1 MSFIDDSL
9 KEHQVDTTE
18 VLFFLLG
25 NITIVKIIDTHEG
38 FSMITDLIKTTKK
51 VTLIWILRTLTF
63 FLSAGLDHLITA
75 IVMPTLLRKLL
86 KILKDL

>member
-9 KEHQVDTTE
+9 KEHLVDTTE

-25 NITIVKIIDTHEG
+25 NITIVRIIDTHEG

-51 VTLIWILRTLTF
+51 VTLIWIWRTLIF
-63 FLSAGLDHLITA
+63 FYQQL
-75 IVMPTLLRKLL
+75 
-86 KILKDL
+86 